1 MSETFALQSASSQ
14 RLHVNPL
21 SLSLKTWSLLPYLS
35 LWTQSLVTSLAVPS
49 FQSQKLDIQ
58 PQFLKLLNL
67 LYTKTD
73 QLDRYS
79 PFTIIAGRQISPSPP
94 PACRINCLP
103 LRSYRVRLKVICK
116 KYICCFLNNRLEFQC
131 EILQV

>member
-21 SLSLKTWSLLPYLS
+21 SLSLKTWSLVPYLS

-79 PFTIIAGRQISPSPP
+79 PFTIIAGRQISPSPLLP
-94 PACRINCLP
+94 AVSIACR
-103 LRSYRVRLKVICK
+103 
-116 KYICCFLNNRLEFQC
+116 
-131 EILQV
+131 